1 MRPDHDNDAV
11 EFDDEEYKSK
21 TQVKNEMHALQDLGM
36 RLLDLKADVMAA
48 LPISERLRKALE
60 ETRRIKSNN
69 ALKRHRQFIGKL
81 MRDEDIEPLQKAV
94 DRQDSSSAEYNRIFH
109 QLERWRE
116 RLIGEGDEAL
126 QAYLQAYPSAD
137 IQYLRQLIRNSR
149 KELELQK
156 PPASSRKLF
165 RYLREQSELAE

>member
-1 MRPDHDNDAV
+1 MSSDHQNDSLD
-11 EFDDEEYKSK
+11 FDDEDYKSK
-21 TQVKNEMHALQDLGM
+21 TQVKQEMHELQALGM
-36 RLLDLKADVMAA
+36 RLLELKPDVMAA
-48 LPISERLRKALE
+48 LPISERLRRALE
-60 ETRRIKSNN
+60 ETRRIKSHN

-81 MRDEDIEPLQKAV
+81 MRDEEIESLQQAV
-94 DRQDSSSAEYNRIFH
+94 DRQDTSSAEYNRIFH

-116 RLIGEGDEAL
+116 RLINESDAAL
-126 QAYLQAYPSAD
+126 QEYLQAYPTAD

-149 KELELQK
+149 KELEQQK